1 MPASFRDQ
9 LVEMNAC
16 REAIEWVGDRDL
28 VTAWMMCQQADWM
41 LWLAARLLPDDPRVI
56 LAVCACARTALQY
69 VPAGEERPRLAIEAA
84 ERCATNPSADNMNAA
99 RVAGDGAR
107 TAAWHTDLAAWAACD
122 AARAAVTAVR
132 TAAGAAACDAARA
145 AAGDAA
151 RAAGAAAWAAVTAA
165 CDAAWAAGA
174 APWVAVTPACDAARA
189 AAGDAARDV
198 AYQQMCGLIRE
209 IIPRLRV
216 NDSET

>member
-1 MPASFRDQ
+1 MMPASFRDQ

-28 VTAWMMCQQADWM
+28 VTAWMTCQRADWM

-84 ERCATNPSADNMNAA
+84 ERYATNPSADNMNAA
-99 RVAGDGAR
+99 S
-107 TAAWHTDLAAWAACD
+107 AASD
-122 AARAAVTAVR
+122 AAR
-132 TAAGAAACDAARA
+132 AAACDAARA
-145 AAGDAA
+145 AAGATA
-151 RAAGAAAWAAVTAA
+151 WATAWAAGT
-165 CDAAWAAGA
+165 AAWAAGDA
-174 APWVAVTPACDAARA
+174 ARSAFAAASAARA
-189 AAGDAARDV
+189 AAGDAARDA